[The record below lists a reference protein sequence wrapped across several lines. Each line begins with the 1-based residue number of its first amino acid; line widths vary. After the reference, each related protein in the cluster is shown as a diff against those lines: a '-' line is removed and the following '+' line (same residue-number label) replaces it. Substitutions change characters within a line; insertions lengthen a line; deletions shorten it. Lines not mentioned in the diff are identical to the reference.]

1 MRLFFLGMVQF
12 GPDKLIVLNAI
23 LHDTSLIVA
32 LSLTEATI
40 KCRVRSHL
48 FVVALTSIG
57 MLSEVQQCHGQRHS
71 GRAAVGGNRT
81 VSNRPI

>member
-32 LSLTEATI
+32 LSLTYATTVPRSFSPV
-40 KCRVRSHL
+40 CRSPDINWNAFRGAAMSRS
-48 FVVALTSIG
+48 A
-57 MLSEVQQCHGQRHS
+57 SEW
-71 GRAAVGGNRT
+71 
-81 VSNRPI
+81 